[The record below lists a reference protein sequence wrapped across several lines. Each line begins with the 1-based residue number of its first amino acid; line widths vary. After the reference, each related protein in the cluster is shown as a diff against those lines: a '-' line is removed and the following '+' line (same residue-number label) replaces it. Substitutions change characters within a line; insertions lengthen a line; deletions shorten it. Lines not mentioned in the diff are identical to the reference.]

1 MTKVAVPELTR
12 ASSKGQ
18 IVIPSIVRK
27 KLAIKEGS
35 VFAVSSK
42 DNIIVLRKLETGMR
56 EEDLKTLKLI
66 EEAWQ
71 DIEEGRFRTGSPEK
85 FFKEL
90 GKWKK

>member
-1 MTKVAVPELTR
+1 MRAENIE
-12 ASSKGQ
+12 ASSEGQ

-27 KLAIKEGS
+27 KLAIKGGS

-42 DNIIVLRKLETGMR
+42 DNLIVLRKLETGIR

-71 DIEEGRFRTGSPEK
+71 DIEEGKFKTGSPEK

-90 GKWKK
+90 KKWKKLR

>member
-12 ASSKGQ
+12 VSSKGQ

-71 DIEEGRFRTGSPEK
+71 DIEEGKFKTASPEK
-85 FFKEL
+85 FFNEL
-90 GKWKK
+90 AKWKK

>member
-1 MTKVAVPELTR
+1 
-12 ASSKGQ
+12 
-18 IVIPSIVRK
+18 
-27 KLAIKEGS
+27 
-35 VFAVSSK
+35 
-42 DNIIVLRKLETGMR
+42 
-56 EEDLKTLKLI
+56 LKTLKLI